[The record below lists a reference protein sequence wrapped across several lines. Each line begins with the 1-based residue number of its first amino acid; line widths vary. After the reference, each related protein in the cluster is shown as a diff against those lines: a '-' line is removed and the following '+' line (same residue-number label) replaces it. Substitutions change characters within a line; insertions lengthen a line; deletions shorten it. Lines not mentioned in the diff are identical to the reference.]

1 MNQPERGIGI
11 GRRLVLPAAAAAL
24 LAPRALAG
32 ATIPPGNAAT
42 GIPEA
47 IARLDGIAQQA
58 MQRTGIPGMAIA
70 VVLGDEVVY
79 LKGFGVRRQGDP
91 ATVDAG
97 TVFPLASLS
106 KPVASTVL
114 AALVGD
120 GLVAWDDP
128 LIRHYPGFRMHDDW
142 VTAQVTLR
150 DMFAHRSGLPDHAGD
165 ALEDVGY
172 GRDAVLGRMRYL
184 NPSSSFRSHYAYT
197 NFGLTA
203 AAVAAAMAAGKPWEE
218 VAADRL
224 YRPAGMHDTSSRFA
238 DYAAAPNRT
247 HGHFKVDGGWVARYV
262 RQPDA
267 QSPAGGVS
275 SSARDMATWLRLQ
288 LGRGSLGETRIVQQ
302 AALDETHCPQIIR
315 TQPAKDPAIDH
326 ASFYGLGWNVEYD
339 DQGRVRWGHSGAFNL
354 GAATCVN
361 ILPGERLGI
370 VVLTNAQPIGVPEA
384 VCRSFLDVALAVP
397 AGPDW
402 LMLYGELFKTAMAPD
417 YSLPPTHAVPSP
429 PLPAASYVGRYAS
442 DLFGGVE
449 VAASG
454 AGLTLK
460 HDAVG
465 AEYPMHA
472 FDRDVFSYQPTGENA
487 YGPAA
492 VTFTVGLESVAS
504 TMTVQNLDLN
514 GQGTFVREKA

>member
-32 ATIPPGNAAT
+32 VPAGT
-42 GIPEA
+42 GIAEALARLDA
-47 IARLDGIAQQA
+47 IARQA
-58 MQRTGIPGMAIA
+58 LERTGVPGMAIA

-79 LKGFGVRRQGDP
+79 LKGFGVRRQGEP
-91 ATVDAG
+91 AAVDAG

-120 GLVAWDDP
+120 GVVAWDDP

-172 GRDAVLGRMRYL
+172 GRDAVLARLRYL

-203 AAVAAAMAAGKPWEE
+203 AAAAAAMAAGKPWED

-238 DYAAAPNRT
+238 DYAAAPNRAQP
-247 HGHFKVDGGWVARYV
+247 HVKIENAWVARYV

-275 SSARDMATWLRLQ
+275 SSARDMAAWLRLQ
-288 LGRGSLGETRIVQQ
+288 LGRGSLGSTRIVQQ
-302 AALDETHCPQIIR
+302 AALDETHCPQIVR
-315 TQPAKDPAIDH
+315 VQPGKDPATDH

-361 ILPGERLGI
+361 VLPGERLGI

-384 VCRSFLDVALAVP
+384 VCRSFLDAALAVP

-402 LMLYGELFKTAMAPD
+402 LTLYGELFTAAMAPD
-417 YSLPPTHAVPSP
+417 YRLPPARAVPSP
-429 PLPAASYVGRYAS
+429 SLPAASYAGRYAN
-442 DLFGGVE
+442 DLFGGIE
-449 VAASG
+449 IAASG

-465 AEYPMHA
+465 AEYPMRA
-472 FDRDVFSYQPTGENA
+472 FDRDVFSYQPAGENA
-487 YGPAA
+487 FGPAA
-492 VTFTVGLESVAS
+492 ITFTVGSAGVA
-504 TMTVQNLDLN
+504 TAVTVQNLDLN
-514 GQGTFVREKA
+514 DQGTFARVKA